1 MCFCDGRIL
10 QVQALPQH
18 AEEMGFSQSHLVE
31 PSTFSKEL
39 STLLGAGVRAARTAR
54 CLHGKVVAGDIVLL
68 RDSTVALCKA
78 AIHKEGEVEVQ
89 LVMQR
94 AERCRRA
101 VASFLYV
108 ETK

>member
-1 MCFCDGRIL
+1 M
-10 QVQALPQH
+10 QALPQH
-18 AEEMGFSQSHLVE
+18 VAEMGFSQSHLQE
-31 PSTFSKEL
+31 PSTYSSEL
-39 STLLGAGVRAARTAR
+39 SALLGAGVRAARTAR
-54 CLHGKVVAGDIVLL
+54 CLYGKVTAGDIILL
-68 RDSTVALCKA
+68 GDSTVALCKA

-101 VASFLYV
+101 VASLLYV